1 VGKRVLV
8 TGLGTFWGGRVA
20 QALEEDPSVD
30 VIVGLDT
37 KEPSVELD
45 RTEFVRADE
54 NYSILARLVKAA
66 RIDTI
71 LHTFLVV
78 DSTGTSP
85 RALHEANVI
94 GTMNLLAAA
103 SASGSTV
110 RRLIVKSSTH
120 VYGSNADD
128 PTWFREDTRRSRAP
142 RTAVERSLLEV
153 EGYIRDFADDRQEN
167 VAVTVL
173 RFSNVL
179 GPDIVTPLSCALEL
193 PLVPFIAGFDP
204 RLQFVHEDDVVRSLL
219 FVLDHDLPGS
229 YNVAGDGLL
238 PWSEVA
244 RLCGKRMLPLPPV
257 GTGLAARAL
266 KLGRACDLPPEALE
280 VLRHGRGV
288 DTRRLRR
295 HGFRYEYTSAGAVEH
310 FWQAVRLRQTVG
322 EVEPTYRYERD
333 VEAFFRHSPA
343 VVRDET

>member
-20 QALEEDPSVD
+20 QALELDPDVE
-30 VIVGLDT
+30 VIVGLDAT
-37 KEPSVELD
+37 EPAVELD

-71 LHTFLVV
+71 LHTFLVA
-78 DSTGTSP
+78 DSTGVSP

-110 RRLIVKSSTH
+110 RSLIVKSSTH
-120 VYGSNADD
+120 VYGSNAAD
-128 PTWFREDTRRSRAP
+128 PVWFTEETRRSRPP
-142 RTAVERSLLEV
+142 RTPVESSLTEV
-153 EGYIRDFADDRQEN
+153 EGYIRDFAHDRGD
-167 VAVTVL
+167 VSVSVL
-173 RFSNVL
+173 RFCNVI

-193 PLVPFIAGFDP
+193 PLVPCIAGYDP

-219 FVLDHDLPGS
+219 FVLEHDVPGVF
-229 YNVAGDGLL
+229 NVAGDGLL
-238 PWSEVA
+238 PWSEVVHM
-244 RLCGKRMLPLPPV
+244 CGKRLFPLPPV

-266 KLGRACDLPPEALE
+266 KLAHACDLPPEALE

-295 HGFRYEYTSAGAVEH
+295 HGFRYEYTTAGAVEH
-310 FWQAVRLRQTVG
+310 FWRSVRLRQTVG
-322 EVEPTYRYERD
+322 DVEPTYRYERD
-333 VEAFFRHSPA
+333 VEAFFRHSAA
-343 VVRDET
+343 VVRDEAT

>member
-20 QALEEDPSVD
+20 QALEEDESVD

-37 KEPSVELD
+37 TEPSVELD

-78 DSTGTSP
+78 DSTGVGP

-110 RRLIVKSSTH
+110 TRLIVKSSTH
-120 VYGSNADD
+120 VYGSNAED
-128 PTWFREDTRRSRAP
+128 PVWFKEETRRSKAP

-153 EGYIRDFADDRQEN
+153 EGYLRDFADDRRED
-167 VAVTVL
+167 VSVTVL

-193 PLVPFIAGFDP
+193 PLVPCIAGYDP
-204 RLQFVHEDDVVRSLL
+204 RLQFVHEEDVVRSLL
-219 FVLDHDLPGS
+219 FVLDHDVPGT

-244 RLCGKRMLPLPPV
+244 RMCNKRLLPLPPI
-257 GTGLAARAL
+257 GTSLAARAL
-266 KLGRACDLPPEALE
+266 RLTRACDLPPEALE

-295 HGFRYEYTSAGAVEH
+295 HGFRYDFTSAGAVQD
-310 FWQAVRLRQTVG
+310 FWQSVRLRQTVG

-343 VVRDET
+343 VVRDEG